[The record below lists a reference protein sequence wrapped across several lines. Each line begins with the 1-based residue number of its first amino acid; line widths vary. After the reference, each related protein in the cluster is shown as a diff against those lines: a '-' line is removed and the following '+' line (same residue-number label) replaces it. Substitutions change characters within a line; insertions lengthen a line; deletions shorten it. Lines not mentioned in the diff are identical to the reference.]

1 MGLEQRMVVMGDTRY
16 RVEPGWGRLPT
27 GQALGPV
34 SQVAVDSRG
43 HVYVFQRANPPVLV
57 FDRSGEFVDTLAQD
71 RILDAHGIFIDHEDR
86 VHLVD
91 RDAHQ
96 ILSFDAQ
103 GELLGTLGVR
113 HRPQLGA
120 PFNHPTAIA
129 VARDGERYVADG
141 YGNSH
146 VHRYSAEGEH
156 VSSWGGAGIGPGEFS
171 TPHGVWVDR
180 SDRVL
185 VIDRENN
192 RVQIFDREGR
202 YLDEWRDLYHPMDF
216 YEDAAGRVFV
226 SDQTPRVTLFSPGG
240 KLLGR
245 SRPSLNGA
253 HGIWGSPTGELFL
266 AEMSPNRV
274 TRLVPAAETA
284 GARSPAAG

>member
-1 MGLEQRMVVMGDTRY
+1 MQAEHRVVVMADTRY
-16 RVEPGWGRLPT
+16 RVEPNWGELPDGQRL
-27 GQALGPV
+27 GHV
-34 SQVAVDSRG
+34 SQLAVDSEG
-43 HVYVFQRANPPVLV
+43 KVYVFQRGDPPVLV
-57 FDRSGEFVDTLAQD
+57 FKPTGEYAGSFADGQ
-71 RILDAHGIFIDHEDR
+71 ILDAHGIFIDASDH

-96 ILSFDAQ
+96 ILSFDTH
-103 GELLGTLGVR
+103 GNLLGALGER
-113 HRPQLGA
+113 HRPTLGA
-120 PFNHPTAIA
+120 PFNHPTAVA
-129 VARDGERYVADG
+129 VAPDGERYVADG

-146 VHRYSAEGEH
+146 VHRFSASGEH
-156 VSSWGGAGIGPGEFS
+156 LSSWGGAGTGPGEFS

-216 YEDAAGRVFV
+216 FEDAAGRVFI
-226 SDQTPRVTLFSPGG
+226 SDQTPRVTLFSPDG
-240 KLLGR
+240 KMLGR

-274 TRLVPAAETA
+274 TRLVPMA
-284 GARSPAAG
+284 S